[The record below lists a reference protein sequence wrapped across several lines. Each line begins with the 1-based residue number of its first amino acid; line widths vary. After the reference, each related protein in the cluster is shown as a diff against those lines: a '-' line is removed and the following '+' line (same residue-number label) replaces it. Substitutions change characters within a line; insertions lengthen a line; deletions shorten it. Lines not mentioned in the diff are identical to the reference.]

1 MIDLRSDT
9 VTVPCSGMRQ
19 AMMTAIVGDDV
30 IDIDPTVQQ
39 LQERIAELLGKEAA
53 IFMPSGTMTNQVAVR
68 LHCQRGDEFLCEYGC
83 HIFTYEQAAFASMS
97 GVAAHPLVGSRGNV
111 TLNQLVAA
119 RRPDNEHAARTT
131 LVCLEH
137 THNRAGGKLLDWAE
151 VLKIASWCR
160 ANSLRLHLDGARLFN
175 AAVATQKS
183 LAELAEPFDTVSVCF
198 SKGLGAPVGSAL
210 VGSRESIAQA
220 RRHRKAFGGG
230 MRQSGILAAAALYAL
245 EHNFERLADDHA
257 NATWLA
263 EAIQNMP
270 GLQIV
275 DPEPNR
281 LVDTN
286 IVLFSVAPELGTAP
300 EFAAKLNDAGVRC
313 FPFSATSIRF
323 VTHLHITRDDVA
335 SVAKTLG
342 SVLKTV

>member
-9 VTVPCSGMRQ
+9 VTIPGLGMRR
-19 AMMTAIVGDDV
+19 AMMDAVVGDDV
-30 IDIDPTVQQ
+30 IDIDPTVQK
-39 LQERIAELLGKEAA
+39 LQEQIAAWLGKEAA

-97 GVAAHPLVGSRGNV
+97 GVSAHPLVGQRGNV
-111 TLNQLVAA
+111 TLEQLIAA

-131 LVCLEH
+131 LVCLEQ
-137 THNRAGGKLLDWAE
+137 THNRAGGKLLDWDE
-151 VLKIASWCR
+151 VLKIAQWCR
-160 ANSLRLHLDGARLFN
+160 GQSMPLHLDGARLFN
-175 AAVATQKS
+175 AAVATGKS
-183 LAELAEPFDTVSVCF
+183 LAQLAAPFDTVSVCF

-210 VGSRESIAQA
+210 VGSREHIAQA

-245 EHNFERLADDHA
+245 DHQFERLAEDHA
-257 NATWLA
+257 NALWLA
-263 EAIQNMP
+263 EAIQNTP

-275 DPEPNR
+275 DPEPTR

-286 IVLFSVAPELGTAP
+286 IVLFSVDPRLGTAA
-300 EFAAKLNDAGVRC
+300 EFAAKLLEVGVRC

-323 VTHLHITRDDVA
+323 VTHLHISRADVET
-335 SVAKTLG
+335 VAKLI
-342 SVLKTV
+342 SQLCR